1 MRTAP
6 TPSQPP
12 TPYAESEKPLPGQQQ
27 STAEQNEDHED
38 KVVQEDVED
47 GEGRISSI
55 KEEDLAA
62 ETAEKCVISDP
73 APEPVASNPP
83 DLVSHVP
90 PALPSSSPEAA
101 DTGADTLETDSLAD
115 LDIVAVGGAGDAGDS
130 PPANMTVPG
139 SCGDAGGDDLGSLD
153 SPPEM
158 PDTPEPGSV
167 SPVISLPDAP
177 SSEPGS
183 PELKVDI

>member
-1 MRTAP
+1 M
-6 TPSQPP
+6 
-12 TPYAESEKPLPGQQQ
+12 
-27 STAEQNEDHED
+27 
-38 KVVQEDVED
+38 ED
-47 GEGRISSI
+47 GEGRVSDI
-55 KEEDLAA
+55 KEADLAA
-62 ETAEKCVISDP
+62 ETAEKCVISDS

-139 SCGDAGGDDLGSLD
+139 SCGDAGGDNLGSLD

>member
-47 GEGRISSI
+47 GEGRVSDI

-62 ETAEKCVISDP
+62 ETAEKCVISDS

-101 DTGADTLETDSLAD
+101 DTGAETDSLAD

-139 SCGDAGGDDLGSLD
+139 SCGDAGGDNLGSLD